1 MNEYSNEVGK
11 NENELAKSATI
22 YSGKEYIDGKRV
34 RRELN
39 PIVERVREE
48 FRVCSLNPR
57 YLISNYGRVYDR
69 SCGHIM
75 TPSTKGDTVNPHTL
89 ISINGYGTQYI
100 SALVANE
107 FMQQPDETYK
117 LRHKNGRR
125 SINTTENLYYTNKPI
140 PRNPDDRTIVKSQ
153 NRENMH
159 SVNEIHRICQLI
171 IQGLDDLRI
180 AAIIQ
185 QEFNHEGYSA
195 GYIKYIRYC
204 NDESRPEWAIISQY
218 KNQFP
223 NRNRQL
229 FDNNT
234 VRNMA
239 MLMSQ
244 GYTPSYIAQ
253 ALGIEDNK
261 QFRGVLTR
269 LRNGSAFKEIGSGFE
284 FKY

>member
-1 MNEYSNEVGK
+1 MKEYSNEISK
-11 NENELAKSATI
+11 DENELAKFSPI
-22 YSGKEYIDGKRV
+22 YSGREYINNKYV
-34 RRELN
+34 RREVN
-39 PIVERVREE
+39 PITERVREE

-69 SCGHIM
+69 SCQHIM
-75 TPSTKGDTVNPHTL
+75 TPSTKGNKVNPHTL
-89 ISINGYGTQYI
+89 ISINGHGTQYI

-117 LRHKNGRR
+117 LRHRNGRR
-125 SINTTENLYYTNKPI
+125 SINTTENLYYTNEPI
-140 PRNPDDRTIVKSQ
+140 PRNPDDQTIVKPQ
-153 NRENMH
+153 NKERMH
-159 SVNEIHRICQLI
+159 STAEIHRICQLI

-195 GYIKYIRYC
+195 GYIKYIRYL

-218 KNQFP
+218 KSQFP
-223 NRNRQL
+223 NRTKQL
-229 FDNNT
+229 FDDNT

-253 ALGIEDNK
+253 ALGVEDNK

-269 LRNGSAFKEIGSGFE
+269 LRNGSAFKEIGSEFE